1 MYKTSDTIF
10 SFEQNGF
17 ASIADNE
24 LSLPNFRPDLIANLN
39 NNSPKLLS
47 DISISNN

>member
-17 ASIADNE
+17 ASIADND
-24 LSLPNFRPDLIANLN
+24 LSWPNFRPDLIA